1 MKRSRLIKSGA
12 LLAVVGVLAVL
23 TVAMA
28 NAAMVRVGDLVL
40 RADGGFTP
48 RELPRRSYAPIHF
61 QGHVNIS
68 SAKGGLPPA
77 ADYGI
82 LYFDR
87 DGKLFT
93 RGLPICPR
101 SRIETASPAV
111 ARRLCGGAIVG
122 EGHIGAAVAL
132 PGGGT
137 VKLRSLLTVFNGPRE
152 NGNATVIVH
161 AQAPAPVSETYAVVV
176 PIERRQGP
184 YGYKVTI
191 DVPPIAG
198 GAGTLTHLDGKIGRE
213 FRSGGAERSYVSAR
227 CLDGILET
235 RGHFLFSDSTVID
248 GVVYKPCTPL
258 P

>member
-12 LLAVVGVLAVL
+12 LLAVVGAVAVLAVA
-23 TVAMA
+23 VA

-40 RADGGFTP
+40 HADGGFTP
-48 RELPRRSYAPIHF
+48 RQLPKRSYAPIHF
-61 QGHVNIS
+61 QGYVDIS

-77 ADYGI
+77 VDYGI

-93 RGLPICPR
+93 RGLPTCPA
-101 SRIETASPAV
+101 SRIETASPAS
-111 ARRLCGGAIVG
+111 ARQLCGGAIVG
-122 EGHIGAAVAL
+122 EGHIEAAVAL
-132 PGGGT
+132 PSGN
-137 VKLRSLLTVFNGPRE
+137 VRVRSLLTVFNGPRQD
-152 NGNATVIVH
+152 GNATVVIH

-184 YGYKVTI
+184 YGYRVTI

-248 GVVYKPCTPL
+248 GVVYKPCSPL
-258 P
+258 R